1 MNTSSRYRLVGEFSR
16 TLAFQ
21 VVRDLE
27 HAGIR
32 TELRSTKNENDDYA
46 VEVADADH
54 ARAVSIV

>member
-1 MNTSSRYRLVGEFSR
+1 MSTSSRYSLVGEFSR

-32 TELRSTKNENDDYA
+32 TELRSTKNANDDYA
-46 VEVADADH
+46 VEVAAADH
-54 ARAVSIV
+54 ERAVAIV